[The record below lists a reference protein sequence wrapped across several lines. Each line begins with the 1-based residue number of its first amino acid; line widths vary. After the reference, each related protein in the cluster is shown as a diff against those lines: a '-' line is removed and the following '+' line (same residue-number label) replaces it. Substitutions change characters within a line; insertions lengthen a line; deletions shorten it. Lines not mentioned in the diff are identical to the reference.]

1 MTLWLGLTN
10 VKELREFAYWIL
22 NIGDKKL
29 GGPNDEEVTI
39 DIHKDLLIKDASN
52 LKATIVDCI
61 YPQFKRGEFIV
72 LTFMGEQ
79 Y

>member
-1 MTLWLGLTN
+1 MRLRPRLSN
-10 VKELREFAYWIL
+10 VEKLQDFANWIL
-22 NIGDKKL
+22 KVGDGKL